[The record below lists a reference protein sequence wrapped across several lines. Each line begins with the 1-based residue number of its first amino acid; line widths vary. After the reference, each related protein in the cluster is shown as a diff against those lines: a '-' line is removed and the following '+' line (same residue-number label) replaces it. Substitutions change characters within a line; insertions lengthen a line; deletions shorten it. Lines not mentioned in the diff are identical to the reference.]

1 VEQNACLGTAWTSA
15 ALCAIKM
22 KLIAVRNALQVS
34 HLTDAR
40 RTLVCLILIL
50 LCAAEPLLAQ
60 ESREDHVGVPLDWS
74 TRHILF
80 TNGASPEVAEKA
92 ARDPRSWI
100 NWNQRSSY
108 VFPKARGPEQ
118 RPRPFPPSQ
127 RKQDKIDW
135 AMSLGP
141 TGGMPIAESP
151 AKYSFNTTGNYSC
164 ANDFA
169 VYTIA
174 AAPSAA
180 QANIVAF
187 NNLYTGTASSSCP
200 NGPQTPPT
208 TDYKQ
213 PTFMWSYEVGTA
225 ASYLSPTLSLDGT
238 KVAFIENSTP
248 PMFDV
253 LTWAAGQ
260 GTDATHP
267 VKPGTGGSS
276 VVRLN
281 YANSGLSGCSTN
293 NKPNSNSSPY
303 VDYTNDV
310 AYIGADN
317 GNLYRITGVFKGTP
331 TVQYCVT
338 VKANAQLTSPV
349 YDQVSN
355 QVFVSDGFSVYSFT
369 PGAGGF
375 TAGGSIVV
383 AGNASADPIVLSPIV
398 DSTNGFVYVFS
409 ATNVGNTNAIVS
421 QMNLALTSQVTA
433 AIGPDATATNEFIL
447 DGDFDNAYFTTGP
460 KAGAGTLYGCGTQAS
475 SSTKPSLYAL
485 SFSSPNGLM
494 NSTPA
499 MSDNRNINGGSNPVG
514 TCSPLLDFFDGT
526 TDRIFVGTGNFNA
539 TTGANLVTEWNVNTR
554 ITSNTTAPNNTAT
567 NEWGGTSAFT
577 VDNVSTTP
585 QAASIYFGTLQAP
598 GSGTS
603 PCGAGNYCAVKL
615 TQSGLQ

>member
-1 VEQNACLGTAWTSA
+1 
-15 ALCAIKM
+15 M
-22 KLIAVRNALQVS
+22 KLMVVRNALQLS
-34 HLTDAR
+34 HPTDVR
-40 RTLVCLILIL
+40 RALVCLILIL
-50 LCAAEPLLAQ
+50 LCAAELLLAQ
-60 ESREDHVGVPLDWS
+60 ESREGHVGVPLDWS

-80 TNGASPEVAEKA
+80 TNGASPEVAAKA

-108 VFPKARGPEQ
+108 LFPKARGPEQ
-118 RPRPFPPSQ
+118 RPRPMPLPL
-127 RKQDKIDW
+127 RKQNKIDW

-151 AKYSFNTTGNYSC
+151 AKYSFNTSGTYSC
-164 ANDFA
+164 TNDFV

-174 AAPSAA
+174 AAPSTT

-187 NNLYTGTASSSCP
+187 NNLYTGTGSSSCP

-238 KVAFIENSTP
+238 KVAFVENSTP
-248 PMFDV
+248 PIFDV

-303 VDYTNDV
+303 IDYTNDV

-317 GNLYRITGVFKGTP
+317 GKLYRITGVFKGTP
-331 TVQYCVT
+331 TVQYCAT
-338 VKANAQLTSPV
+338 VKADAQLTSPV

-355 QVFVSDGFSVYSFT
+355 QVFVSDGFTVYWFT
-369 PGAGGF
+369 PEASGF
-375 TAGGSIVV
+375 TAGGSIAV

-433 AIGPDATATNEFIL
+433 AIGPDATAANEFIL

-526 TDRIFVGTGNFNA
+526 SDRIFVSTGNFNA

-554 ITSNTTAPNNTAT
+554 IASSTTAPNNTAT

-603 PCGAGNYCAVKL
+603 PCGAENYCAVKL

>member
-1 VEQNACLGTAWTSA
+1 MNPMAERHARQINRQTEFP
-15 ALCAIKM
+15 
-22 KLIAVRNALQVS
+22 LIFL
-34 HLTDAR
+34 
-40 RTLVCLILIL
+40 CLIVIVVSVSN
-50 LCAAEPLLAQ
+50 PMRAQ

-74 TRHILF
+74 TRHVLF
-80 TNGASPEVAEKA
+80 TNGASAEA
-92 ARDPRSWI
+92 AAAAMRDPRSWI
-100 NWNQRSSY
+100 NWSQRSSY
-108 VFPKARGPEQ
+108 LLQRYRARGPNE
-118 RPRPFPPSQ
+118 RPRSVQ
-127 RKQDKIDW
+127 LGRQAKIDW
-135 AMSLGP
+135 AVSLGP

-151 AKYSFNTTGNYSC
+151 AKYSFNTTGTYSC
-164 ANDFA
+164 TNDFV
-169 VYTIA
+169 VYTIGA
-174 AAPSAA
+174 TPSAT

-200 NGPQTPPT
+200 NGPQNPPT

-253 LTWAAGQ
+253 LTWATGQ

-267 VKPGTGGSS
+267 VKPGSGGSS

-281 YANSGLSGCSTN
+281 YANSGISGCSTA

-303 VDYTNDV
+303 IDYSNDV

-317 GNLYRITGVFKGTP
+317 GMLYRIAGVFKGTP
-331 TVQYCVT
+331 TLQYCVT
-338 VKANAQLTSPV
+338 VKSNAKLTSPV

-369 PGAGGF
+369 PGTSGF
-375 TAGGSIVV
+375 TAGGSIAV

-409 ATNVGNTNAIVS
+409 ATNVANTNAIVS

-433 AIGPDATATNEFIL
+433 AIGPDATAADEFIL

-460 KAGAGTLYGCGTQAS
+460 KAGAGTLYACGTQGT

-494 NSTPA
+494 NSTPVL
-499 MSDNRNINGGSNPVG
+499 SDNRNINGASNPVG

-526 TDRIFVGTGNFNA
+526 TDRIFVGTGNFGA
-539 TTGANLVTEWNVNTR
+539 TTGANLVSEWNVNTR
-554 ITSNTTAPNNTAT
+554 IASSSTVPNNTAT
-567 NEWGGTSAFT
+567 NEWGGASAFT

-585 QAASIYFGTLQAP
+585 QAASIYFGTLQPP
-598 GSGTS
+598 GSGTG
-603 PCGAGNYCAVKL
+603 PCGSGNYCAVKL

>member
-1 VEQNACLGTAWTSA
+1 MEQNACLGTADTSA
-15 ALCAIKM
+15 PLRAIKM
-22 KLIAVRNALQVS
+22 KPIVLRNALQVS
-34 HLTDAR
+34 HPTDVR

-50 LCAAEPLLAQ
+50 VCAAEPLLAQ
-60 ESREDHVGVPLDWS
+60 ESREGHVGVPLDWS

-80 TNGASPEVAEKA
+80 TNGASPEVAAKA

-118 RPRPFPPSQ
+118 RPRPFPPPL

-135 AMSLGP
+135 AMSLGS

-164 ANDFA
+164 TNDFA

-174 AAPSAA
+174 ATPSAT

-225 ASYLSPTLSLDGT
+225 ASYLSPTLSLDGS

-303 VDYTNDV
+303 IDYTNDV

-317 GNLYRITGVFKGTP
+317 GMLYRITGVFKSTP
-331 TVQYCVT
+331 TLEYCVT

-369 PGAGGF
+369 PGASGF
-375 TAGGSIVV
+375 TAGGSIAV

-433 AIGPDATATNEFIL
+433 AIGPDATGTNEFIL

-475 SSTKPSLYAL
+475 SSTRPSLYAL

-554 ITSNTTAPNNTAT
+554 ITSNTTAPNNTAA

>member
-1 VEQNACLGTAWTSA
+1 
-15 ALCAIKM
+15 
-22 KLIAVRNALQVS
+22 
-34 HLTDAR
+34 
-40 RTLVCLILIL
+40 
-50 LCAAEPLLAQ
+50 
-60 ESREDHVGVPLDWS
+60 VPLDWS

-118 RPRPFPPSQ
+118 RPHPFPPSQ
-127 RKQDKIDW
+127 RKRDKIDW
-135 AMSLGP
+135 AMSLGS

-174 AAPSAA
+174 AAPSAT

-375 TAGGSIVV
+375 TAGGSIAV

-421 QMNLALTSQVTA
+421 QMNLVLTSQVTA
-433 AIGPDATATNEFIL
+433 AIGPDATGTDEFIL

-460 KAGAGTLYGCGTQAS
+460 KAGAGTLYGCGTQAR

-526 TDRIFVGTGNFNA
+526 TDRIFVGTGNFNT

>member
-1 VEQNACLGTAWTSA
+1 
-15 ALCAIKM
+15 
-22 KLIAVRNALQVS
+22 
-34 HLTDAR
+34 
-40 RTLVCLILIL
+40 
-50 LCAAEPLLAQ
+50 
-60 ESREDHVGVPLDWS
+60 
-74 TRHILF
+74 
-80 TNGASPEVAEKA
+80 
-92 ARDPRSWI
+92 
-100 NWNQRSSY
+100 
-108 VFPKARGPEQ
+108 
-118 RPRPFPPSQ
+118 
-127 RKQDKIDW
+127 
-135 AMSLGP
+135 MSLGP

-151 AKYSFNTTGNYSC
+151 AKYSFSTTGTYSC
-164 ANDFA
+164 TNDFV

-174 AAPSAA
+174 AAPSTT

-187 NNLYTGTASSSCP
+187 NNLYTGTGSSSCP

-248 PMFDV
+248 PIFDV

-267 VKPGTGGSS
+267 VKAGTGGSS

-303 VDYTNDV
+303 IDYTNDV

-317 GNLYRITGVFKGTP
+317 GKLYRITGVFKGTP
-331 TVQYCVT
+331 TVQYCAT
-338 VKANAQLTSPV
+338 VKADAQLTSPV

-355 QVFVSDGFSVYSFT
+355 QVFVSDGFTVYWFT
-369 PGAGGF
+369 PGASGF
-375 TAGGSIVV
+375 TAGGSIAV

-398 DSTNGFVYVFS
+398 DSTNEFVYVFS

-433 AIGPDATATNEFIL
+433 AIGPDATAANEFIL

-526 TDRIFVGTGNFNA
+526 TDRIFVSTGNFNA

-554 ITSNTTAPNNTAT
+554 IASNTTAPNNTAT

-585 QAASIYFGTLQAP
+585 QATSIYFGTLQAP

>member
-1 VEQNACLGTAWTSA
+1 MAEVLA
-15 ALCAIKM
+15 ALARIKM
-22 KLIAVRNALQVS
+22 KLMVQRITLQANQQTK
-34 HLTDAR
+34 LLL
-40 RTLVCLILIL
+40 TLVCVAVILVAL
-50 LCAAEPLLAQ
+50 TNPLLAQ
-60 ESREDHVGVPLDWS
+60 EFREGHVGVPLDWS

-80 TNGASPEVAEKA
+80 TNGASPEVAAAA

-108 VFPKARGPEQ
+108 LFSRYRARGPNQ
-118 RPRPFPPSQ
+118 RPRPVQ
-127 RKQDKIDW
+127 LGRHARIDW

-141 TGGMPIAESP
+141 TGGMPIGESP
-151 AKYSFNTTGNYSC
+151 AKYSFITTGIYSC
-164 ANDFA
+164 TNDFV
-169 VYTIA
+169 VYTIGA
-174 AAPSAA
+174 TPGAN

-208 TDYKQ
+208 TDYTK

-238 KVAFIENSTP
+238 KVAFVENSTP

-253 LTWAAGQ
+253 LTWVAGQ

-267 VKPGTGGSS
+267 VKPGSGGSS

-281 YANSGLSGCSTN
+281 YANSGLSGCSTT

-303 VDYTNDV
+303 IDYSNDV

-317 GNLYRITGVFKGTP
+317 GVLYRVTGVFRGTP
-331 TVQYCVT
+331 TVQYCVI
-338 VKANAQLTSPV
+338 VKSNAKLTSPV

-355 QVFVSDGFSVYSFT
+355 QVFVSDGFSMYSFT
-369 PGAGGF
+369 PGASGF
-375 TAGGSIVV
+375 TAGGSIAV

-409 ATNVGNTNAIVS
+409 ATNAGNTNAIVS

-433 AIGPDATATNEFIL
+433 AIGLDATAADEFIL

-460 KAGAGTLYGCGTQAS
+460 KAGAGTLYTCGTQAT
-475 SSTKPSLYAL
+475 SSTRPSLYAL

-499 MSDNRNINGGSNPVG
+499 MSDNRNINGASNPVG

-539 TTGANLVTEWNVNTR
+539 STGANLVTEWNVNTR
-554 ITSNTTAPNNTAT
+554 IASSTTSPNNTAT

-577 VDNVSTTP
+577 VDNVSTAP
-585 QAASIYFGTLQAP
+585 QATSIYFGTLQP
-598 GSGTS
+598 PNTGTS